1 MNSLPLQL
9 RKITKIAYKYRGFA
23 RIAEVIRKYSSQF
36 QKNILVDDFD
46 NSLAFYCALD
56 EHMGS
61 QIFWKGF
68 YSGDQLNLLD
78 RILNPDMI
86 FLDVGA
92 NHGEFTVFAAKRLT
106 EGQVIAFEPVSIF
119 FEKLE
124 RNVKENS
131 FSNVTLINQ
140 GLGDNN
146 TQVTIYSRDERF
158 EDGTKNEGLHSIYI
172 TKPSSRA
179 LETIGIICL
188 DDFMKSHQIQKID
201 VIKLDTEGAELAA
214 LKGARETIRRFMP
227 IILLEVNE
235 ETCQAAGYPSR
246 TLLDY
251 LSEIGYRFDLILR
264 NGITRS
270 IIPDE
275 LDKFQNIICFP
286 QNKSI

>member
-1 MNSLPLQL
+1 MNYLLLQL
-9 RKITKIAYKYRGFA
+9 RKITKIAYKYRGLA
-23 RIAEVIRKYSSQF
+23 RIAEGIRKYYSHY

-106 EGQVIAFEPVSIF
+106 EGHVIAFEPVSIF

-124 RNVKENS
+124 RNVKQNG
-131 FSNVTLINQ
+131 FNNVTLINQ
-140 GLGDNN
+140 GLGDSD
-146 TQVTIYSRDERF
+146 THITIYSRDERF

-172 TKPSSRA
+172 TKSCSRA
-179 LETIGIICL
+179 FETIKIICL
-188 DDFMKSHQIQKID
+188 DDFIKSHQIPKVD
-201 VIKLDTEGAELAA
+201 VIKLDIEGAELAA
-214 LKGARETIRRFMP
+214 LRGAKETITRFRP
-227 IILLEVNE
+227 IILIEVNE
-235 ETCQAAGYPSR
+235 ETCQAAGYPPR
-246 TLLDY
+246 ALLDY
-251 LSEIGYRFDLILR
+251 LSEIGYRFDLIIR

-275 LDKFQNIICFP
+275 LDKFQNIICLP
-286 QNKSI
+286 QIKSI

>member
-1 MNSLPLQL
+1 MNSLLLQL
-9 RKITKIAYKYRGFA
+9 RKITKLAYKYRGFA
-23 RIAEVIRKYSSQF
+23 RIAEIIRKYYSQYP
-36 QKNILVDDFD
+36 KNILIDDFD
-46 NSLAFYCALD
+46 NNLAFYCALD

-78 RILNPDMI
+78 RIFKPDMI

-124 RNVKENS
+124 RNVKQNG
-131 FSNVTLINQ
+131 FNNVTLINQ

-172 TKPSSRA
+172 TKYSSKA
-179 LETIGIICL
+179 FETIGIICL
-188 DDFMKSHQIQKID
+188 DDFIKSHKIPKVD
-201 VIKLDTEGAELAA
+201 VIKLDIEGAELAA
-214 LKGARETIRRFMP
+214 LKGAKETIRRFRP

-246 TLLDY
+246 TLVDY

-270 IIPDE
+270 IIPEE
-275 LDKFQNIICFP
+275 LGKFQNIIYWP
-286 QNKSI
+286 ENKTL